1 MKDDLNQ
8 MIPEHERREIERIF
22 RATKQ
27 ESCVAAP
34 WLCRMGFHRW
44 SKWWTKRAGKYT
56 DTGWAFVDQRRV
68 CCSCGLV
75 QLKERR

>member
-8 MIPEHERREIERIF
+8 IIPEHERREIERIY

-34 WLCRMGFHRW
+34 WLCRMWCHRW
-44 SKWWTKRAGKYT
+44 SKWWTKRSGVYS
-56 DTGWAFVDQRRV
+56 DTNQPYVDQRRV
-68 CCSCGLV
+68 CLRCGQV